1 MTVNVIYIGDHFYFE
16 SGTMMSCIYT
26 EDGRRMDWG
35 FVQCALRDGQTVN
48 IRPATQVELDGYE
61 AKLSRLKRERERET
75 AATGV
80 GRWNRTRRPLGL
92 RLNRQFGFIVG
103 ELHG

>member
-1 MTVNVIYIGDHFYFE
+1 MTVNVICIGDHFYFE

-61 AKLSRLKRERERET
+61 AKLSRLKREREREK
-75 AATGV
+75 A
-80 GRWNRTRRPLGL
+80 
-92 RLNRQFGFIVG
+92 
-103 ELHG
+103 